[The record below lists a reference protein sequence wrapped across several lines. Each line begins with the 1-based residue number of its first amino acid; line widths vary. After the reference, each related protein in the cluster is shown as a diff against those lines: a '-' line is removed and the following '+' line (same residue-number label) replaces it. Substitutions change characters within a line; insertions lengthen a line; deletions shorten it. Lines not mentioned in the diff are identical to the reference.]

1 MRAIWVDVFS
11 REKVRKIVLFQEF
24 LCLCLCIYA
33 RSPHL
38 RDVRI
43 QAGYNYSETQSNL
56 AEFTS
61 DTDGFSITFAH
72 AFYY

>member
-1 MRAIWVDVFS
+1 
-11 REKVRKIVLFQEF
+11 
-24 LCLCLCIYA
+24 
-33 RSPHL
+33 L

-56 AEFTS
+56 ADFTS
-61 DTDGFSITFAH
+61 DTDGFPITFAH